1 MPITSLIFMETQAYC
16 TSKWSCCFLTW
27 YSTMAKNK
35 HLIFAK
41 NVTLLPFTKQQ
52 LCIKPIGFLVVFSTK
67 LNLWLVLLFK
77 LYFNKSNSK
86 MPSLWQKPTFSA
98 LYYTNSEWYEA
109 RIVSKDLQERF
120 FTPERNK
127 FVYSFI
133 KLCIVQE
140 KKASLQSKFSE

>member
-1 MPITSLIFMETQAYC
+1 MLH
-16 TSKWSCCFLTW
+16 CFL
-27 YSTMAKNK
+27 SQN
-35 HLIFAK
+35 
-41 NVTLLPFTKQQ
+41 NKQQ
-52 LCIKPIGFLVVFSTK
+52 LCIKPIGFLVVFSTE

-86 MPSLWQKPTFSA
+86 MPSLWEKPTFSA
-98 LYYTNSEWYEA
+98 LHYIDSEWYEA

-133 KLCIVQE
+133 KFHCIGCVLR
-140 KKASLQSKFSE
+140 KKKRRHCNQNFQSNFFCIHSICYLDFYLFLFGNNSQ